1 MCVLALSNVLIPIAI
16 KYLSYNLFV
25 LPAVLFWRNFTSFL
39 GINLV
44 WQKSVLVFFFF
55 LTMHGLYV
63 YCLKISC
70 KLNQL

>member
-1 MCVLALSNVLIPIAI
+1 VFMCVLTLSNVLIPIAI

-44 WQKSVLVFFFF
+44 WQKSVLVFFFSHHAWFICILSKNF
-55 LTMHGLYV
+55 L
-63 YCLKISC
+63 
-70 KLNQL
+70 